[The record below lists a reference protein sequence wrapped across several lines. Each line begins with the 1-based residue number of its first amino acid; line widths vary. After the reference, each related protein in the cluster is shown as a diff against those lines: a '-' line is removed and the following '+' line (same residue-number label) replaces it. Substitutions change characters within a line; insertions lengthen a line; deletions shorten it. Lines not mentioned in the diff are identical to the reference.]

1 MKQTTNKIF
10 TLILLIV
17 FFIGLSVLLYPALSQ
32 YWNSKV
38 QSKAVTDYDK
48 MIQSMSEEDYSVEL
62 EKAYKYNEKLNKTN
76 FPLRDYKKLSKEYN
90 SVCNIG
96 GNGIMG

>member
-17 FFIGLSVLLYPALSQ
+17 FFVGLSVLLYPALSQ

-38 QSKAVTDYDK
+38 QSKAVTDYEK

-62 EKAYKYNEKLNKTN
+62 EKAYKYNEKLNKTA
-76 FPLRDYKKLSKEYN
+76 FPLRDYAHRN
-90 SVCNIG
+90 R
-96 GNGIMG
+96 